1 MDSNAPG
8 GWEGGANPAAEGGNN
23 PSNIPS
29 LPPAQKKEKK
39 KPKPPRNKR
48 KHGAN
53 LRNRGGKA
61 AKSATHVTPANIRR
75 SNTRSTAV
83 AAADPDL
90 SSNHSSEEDSHSS
103 GDEETASHKEPRV
116 HSALHKL
123 RRSNASLVSGKVR
136 SKEKEA
142 MYKTQI
148 DDLNSVVGQLHQD
161 RVDKEIVAKDIE
173 ESHQAQTKAMDDL
186 HLGAINKLKQQ
197 NKDLAYQMSEQRQKS
212 NLVSISFSLFCLLI
226 LISIL
231 NFFFLVLNGNNLSC
245 RLLQISIRSLEMSN
259 PRMRLR

>member
-1 MDSNAPG
+1 
-8 GWEGGANPAAEGGNN
+8 
-23 PSNIPS
+23 
-29 LPPAQKKEKK
+29 
-39 KPKPPRNKR
+39 
-48 KHGAN
+48 
-53 LRNRGGKA
+53 
-61 AKSATHVTPANIRR
+61 
-75 SNTRSTAV
+75 
-83 AAADPDL
+83 
-90 SSNHSSEEDSHSS
+90 
-103 GDEETASHKEPRV
+103 
-116 HSALHKL
+116 
-123 RRSNASLVSGKVR
+123 
-136 SKEKEA
+136 

-173 ESHQAQTKAMDDL
+173 ESHQAQIKAMDDL
-186 HLGAINKLKQQ
+186 HLGAINKLKKQ

-212 NLVSISFSLFCLLI
+212 NSVSISFSLFCLLI